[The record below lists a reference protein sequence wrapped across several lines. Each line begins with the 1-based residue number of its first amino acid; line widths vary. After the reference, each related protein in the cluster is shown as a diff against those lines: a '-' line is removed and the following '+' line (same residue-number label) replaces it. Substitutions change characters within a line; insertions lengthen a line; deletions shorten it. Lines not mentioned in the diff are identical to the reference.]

1 MTSIMIACVC
11 TNILHIYKPERSVS
25 VANPQTFRKNNYCT
39 VLIEDYIRTLLI
51 STDTYNYSVFS
62 ITIVPLYIED
72 YIRTLLIGTG
82 TYNYSVFSVTTV
94 PLYIE
99 DYIRTL
105 LIGTDTYNYSV
116 FSITTVPL
124 YIEDYIR
131 TSLVS
136 VMIHICL
143 FIEDTFSRFSS
154 I

>member
-11 TNILHIYKPERSVS
+11 TNTLQFYKPERSVS

-39 VLIEDYIRTLLI
+39 ILIEDYIRTLLI

-72 YIRTLLIGTG
+72 YIRT
-82 TYNYSVFSVTTV
+82 
-94 PLYIE
+94 
-99 DYIRTL
+99 
-105 LIGTDTYNYSV
+105 
-116 FSITTVPL
+116 
-124 YIEDYIR
+124 
-131 TSLVS
+131 SLVL

>member
-1 MTSIMIACVC
+1 MTSIMIASVC
-11 TNILHIYKPERSVS
+11 TNTLHIYKPERSVS
-25 VANPQTFRKNNYCT
+25 VANPQTFIKNNYCT
-39 VLIEDYIRTLLI
+39 VL
-51 STDTYNYSVFS
+51 
-62 ITIVPLYIED
+62 
-72 YIRTLLIGTG
+72 
-82 TYNYSVFSVTTV
+82 
-94 PLYIE
+94 IE

-116 FSITTVPL
+116 FSITIGPL

-143 FIEDTFSRFSS
+143 FIGYTFSRFTS

>member
-11 TNILHIYKPERSVS
+11 TNTLHIYKPERSVS
-25 VANPQTFRKNNYCT
+25 VANPQTFREYNYCT
-39 VLIEDYIRTLLI
+39 VL
-51 STDTYNYSVFS
+51 
-62 ITIVPLYIED
+62 
-72 YIRTLLIGTG
+72 
-82 TYNYSVFSVTTV
+82 
-94 PLYIE
+94 IE

-116 FSITTVPL
+116 FSTTIVPL

-131 TSLVS
+131 TSLIS

-143 FIEDTFSRFSS
+143 FIEDTFPRFSS